1 MLSTEESLRL
11 TVAALMTRTGERQ
24 AVVAGALGL
33 SQAQV
38 SRKQSG
44 AAHWSLEDVDGLAAH
59 YGISVL
65 DLLAGPTHAVG
76 VLHGA
81 VPSLQPGV
89 PVVPS
94 VRLVPACL
102 PDGPP
107 AGTPV
112 RAPVGAPAAAE
123 EEASSVVPRLP
134 VGPCVLCGQPAAD
147 EVDGFPQHLSAEEC
161 AQAAAA
167 PAGAARSAAVAPSAA
182 DVPPAPPATVSA
194 AAAPAPALAAP
205 AASVPAGASRS
216 AAVVPPAAPAAAPAD
231 AAPALAA
238 PVAAPAAA
246 ASALA
251 PAPAPAA
258 PVGAACSAAVVP
270 PAAPAEAAPA
280 PAATAPATAAPVAP
294 VAASAPAASAPAPAP
309 ASAAP
314 ASAAPASAA
323 PASAAPAPAVR
334 RKGTAGYASGSVME
348 QITDRVYDVLAEQG
362 GDLAAAEAAL
372 IKMAIP
378 DVMALMKSSRVGGR
392 YEHSEFPPTAEIL
405 RKKSQKGADEI
416 WEGRPKWRNPEIFK
430 AAKTGERFEVT
441 ALDMNAAYLSALK
454 CWLPIGQL
462 REDTSGVHDPKKA
475 GVHLITPAGWDHTD
489 LPNPLGNRV
498 EPGELWVTESTLRQL
513 LDCARQGLAE
523 APVIHR
529 SLVSGATEAL
539 LEKMRRA
546 LAEVRRNAL
555 AEGDE
560 LTVTYVKAMYS
571 KFVSTI
577 GESSANREIRRP
589 DWMHIIRS
597 KAFANLWMKAHK
609 ARTAGLQVVQ
619 VSGTDELHL
628 TGDWREVFTEGRD
641 LAQVKVKDTYVLG
654 GRK

>member
-24 AVVAGALGL
+24 AVVAAALGL

-59 YGISVL
+59 YRISVL

-81 VPSLQPGV
+81 TPSLQPGV
-89 PVVPS
+89 LAVPP
-94 VRLVPACL
+94 VRLAPAAPAL
-102 PDGPP
+102 LP
-107 AGTPV
+107 AGTPAE
-112 RAPVGAPAAAE
+112 APESKAAE
-123 EEASSVVPRLP
+123 AVGVPRLP
-134 VGPCVLCGQPAAD
+134 VGSCVLCGQSAVD

-161 AQAAAA
+161 AEATAAA
-167 PAGAARSAAVAPSAA
+167 PAGA
-182 DVPPAPPATVSA
+182 PAPRP
-194 AAAPAPALAAP
+194 
-205 AASVPAGASRS
+205 
-216 AAVVPPAAPAAAPAD
+216 AAVVPPAAPVAVPADVPPASAASAAAPAD
-231 AAPALAA
+231 VP
-238 PVAAPAAA
+238 
-246 ASALA
+246 
-251 PAPAPAA
+251 PAPAA
-258 PVGAACSAAVVP
+258 P
-270 PAAPAEAAPA
+270 AAPVTAPVAAAPA
-280 PAATAPATAAPVAP
+280 P
-294 VAASAPAASAPAPAP
+294 SP
-309 ASAAP
+309 ASAA
-314 ASAAPASAA
+314 AAV
-323 PASAAPAPAVR
+323 VR
-334 RKGTAGYASGSVME
+334 RTGAAGYASGSVME
-348 QITDRVYDVLAEQG
+348 QITDRVHDVLAEQG

-372 IKMAIP
+372 VKMAIP

-392 YEHSEFPPTAEIL
+392 YEHSEFPPTAGIL
-405 RKKSQKGADEI
+405 HKKSQKGADEI

-430 AAKTGERFEVT
+430 AAKSGERFEVT

-475 GVHLITPAGWDHTD
+475 GVHLITPADWDHTD
-489 LPNPLGNRV
+489 LPNPLGARQ

-513 LDCARQGLAE
+513 LDCARQGLADP
-523 APVIHR
+523 PVIHR

-546 LAEVRRNAL
+546 LAEVRRGAI

-560 LTVTYVKAMYS
+560 LTVAYVKAMYS

-597 KAFANLWMKAHK
+597 KAFANLWLKAHK
-609 ARTAGLQVVQ
+609 ARAAGLHVVQ

-628 TGDWREVFTEGRD
+628 VGEWREVFTEGRD
-641 LAQVKVKDTYVLG
+641 LAQVKVKDTYILG
-654 GRK
+654 GKK

>member
-24 AVVAGALGL
+24 AVVAAALGL

-59 YGISVL
+59 YKIPVL

-81 VPSLQPGV
+81 TPSLQPGV
-89 PVVPS
+89 LAVPPA
-94 VRLVPACL
+94 RLVPAA
-102 PDGPP
+102 P
-107 AGTPV
+107 APSLAETPAE
-112 RAPVGAPAAAE
+112 APSDAPAAAE
-123 EEASSVVPRLP
+123 EAPAAIPRLS
-134 VGPCVLCGQPAAD
+134 VGLCVLCGQSAAD

-161 AQAAAA
+161 AEATTAAAT
-167 PAGAARSAAVAPSAA
+167 
-182 DVPPAPPATVSA
+182 PAPRP
-194 AAAPAPALAAP
+194 
-205 AASVPAGASRS
+205 
-216 AAVVPPAAPAAAPAD
+216 AAVVPPASP
-231 AAPALAA
+231 
-238 PVAAPAAA
+238 AAPAAVPADVPPASA
-246 ASALA
+246 ASAA
-251 PAPAPAA
+251 APVDVPPAPVAPAA
-258 PVGAACSAAVVP
+258 PVTAPVAAAPAPSPASASAAVV
-270 PAAPAEAAPA
+270 
-280 PAATAPATAAPVAP
+280 
-294 VAASAPAASAPAPAP
+294 
-309 ASAAP
+309 
-314 ASAAPASAA
+314 
-323 PASAAPAPAVR
+323 R
-334 RKGTAGYASGSVME
+334 RTGTVGYASGSVME
-348 QITDRVYDVLAEQG
+348 QITDRVHDVLAEQG

-392 YEHSEFPPTAEIL
+392 YEHSEFPPTAGIL
-405 RKKSQKGADEI
+405 HKKSQKGADEI

-430 AAKTGERFEVT
+430 AAKNGERFEVT

-475 GVHLITPAGWDHTD
+475 GVHLITPADWDHTD
-489 LPNPLGNRV
+489 LPNPLGARQ

-513 LDCARQGLAE
+513 LDCARQGLADP
-523 APVIHR
+523 PVIHR

-546 LAEVRRNAL
+546 LAEVRRSAI

-560 LTVTYVKAMYS
+560 LTVAYVKAMYS

-609 ARTAGLQVVQ
+609 ARTAGLHVVQ

-628 TGDWREVFTEGRD
+628 VGDWREVFTEGRD

-654 GRK
+654 GKK

>member
-24 AVVAGALGL
+24 AVVAAALGL

-81 VPSLQPGV
+81 APSLQSGV
-89 PVVPS
+89 LAVAP
-94 VRLVPACL
+94 VRL
-102 PDGPP
+102 
-107 AGTPV
+107 
-112 RAPVGAPAAAE
+112 APAAPVPLMAGMPAE
-123 EEASSVVPRLP
+123 APESKAAEAVGVLRLS

-161 AQAAAA
+161 AEATTTAATPAPRPAAIVPPAPPTAPAAVPADISPAPVAPTAPVVAPAVAAPAPAAA
-167 PAGAARSAAVAPSAA
+167 PV
-182 DVPPAPPATVSA
+182 DVPPAP
-194 AAAPAPALAAP
+194 AAPASPATAP
-205 AASVPAGASRS
+205 AA
-216 AAVVPPAAPAAAPAD
+216 AAPAAAPA
-231 AAPALAA
+231 A
-238 PVAAPAAA
+238 
-246 ASALA
+246 
-251 PAPAPAA
+251 
-258 PVGAACSAAVVP
+258 G
-270 PAAPAEAAPA
+270 
-280 PAATAPATAAPVAP
+280 
-294 VAASAPAASAPAPAP
+294 
-309 ASAAP
+309 
-314 ASAAPASAA
+314 
-323 PASAAPAPAVR
+323 
-334 RKGTAGYASGSVME
+334 RKGTAGYASGTLIE
-348 QITDRVYDVLAEQG
+348 QITDRVHDVLAEQG
-362 GDLAAAEAAL
+362 GDLGAAEAAL

-405 RKKSQKGADEI
+405 HKKSQKGADEI

-430 AAKTGERFEVT
+430 AAKSGERFEVT

-475 GVHLITPAGWDHTD
+475 GVHLITPADWDHTD
-489 LPNPLGNRV
+489 LPNPLGARL
-498 EPGELWVTESTLRQL
+498 EPGQLWVTESTLRQL

-546 LAEVRRNAL
+546 LAEVRRSAI

-560 LTVTYVKAMYS
+560 PTVAYVKAMYS

-628 TGDWREVFTEGRD
+628 VGDWREVFTEGRD

-654 GRK
+654 GKK

>member
-59 YGISVL
+59 YGVSVL

-89 PVVPS
+89 LAVPS

-107 AGTPV
+107 AEMPV

-123 EEASSVVPRLP
+123 GEASSVVPRLP

-161 AQAAAA
+161 AEAAAA

-182 DVPPAPPATVSA
+182 AAADVPPAPAPAAVSA
-194 AAAPAPALAAP
+194 AAASAPALAAP

-238 PVAAPAAA
+238 SVAAPAAA

-251 PAPAPAA
+251 SAPAPAA

-280 PAATAPATAAPVAP
+280 PAAPVAP

-309 ASAAP
+309 ASAASAAL
-314 ASAAPASAA
+314 ASAAPA
-323 PASAAPAPAVR
+323 APAPAPDTR
-334 RKGTAGYASGSVME
+334 WKGAAGYASGSVME
-348 QITDRVYDVLAEQG
+348 QITDRVHDVLAEQG

-430 AAKTGERFEVT
+430 AAKNGEQFEVT

-475 GVHLITPAGWDHTD
+475 GVHLITPADWDHTD
-489 LPNPLGNRV
+489 LPNPLGARQ
-498 EPGELWVTESTLRQL
+498 EPGRLWVTESTLRQL

-628 TGDWREVFTEGRD
+628 TGEWREVFTEGRD
-641 LAQVKVKDTYVLG
+641 LAQVKVKDTYILG

>member
-89 PVVPS
+89 PVVPP

-102 PDGPP
+102 PDRPP

-112 RAPVGAPAAAE
+112 RAPVGAPSE
-123 EEASSVVPRLP
+123 EEASSAVPRLP

-161 AQAAAA
+161 AEAAAA

-182 DVPPAPPATVSA
+182 AAADVPPAAPATVSA

-205 AASVPAGASRS
+205 AASVPAGASCS

-258 PVGAACSAAVVP
+258 PVGAACSVAVVP

-294 VAASAPAASAPAPAP
+294 VVASAPAACAPAPAP
-309 ASAAP
+309 APAA
-314 ASAAPASAA
+314 
-323 PASAAPAPAVR
+323 R

-348 QITDRVYDVLAEQG
+348 QITDRVHDVLAEQG

-430 AAKTGERFEVT
+430 AAKNGEQFEVT

-489 LPNPLGNRV
+489 LPNPLGARQ
-498 EPGELWVTESTLRQL
+498 EPGQLWVTESTLRQL